1 MISAHEGRPDKFISL
16 ISKYCPNYE
25 TVLKLIKSAEDGMN
39 MSRTDKVEIKY
50 QTTRY
55 GGLHSITPS
64 DTRDGQYLSFT
75 LGING
80 KAIYR
85 REWTITNPVNLDFL
99 RAGSEL
105 WIQEINN
112 YFFEVLVHIFTTGV
126 WQISRVAVDSVT
138 HEITEE
144 EDIAT
149 L

>member
-25 TVLKLIKSAEDGMN
+25 TVLKLIKSAEEGMN
-39 MSRTDKVEIKY
+39 MSRTDKVEIRY

-55 GGLHSITPS
+55 GGLYSIMPS
-64 DTRDGQYLSFT
+64 DTRDGQCLSFT

-80 KAIYR
+80 KAIYK
-85 REWTITNPVNLDFL
+85 REWKIINEVNLDFL
-99 RAGSEL
+99 RASSEP
-105 WIQEINN
+105 WIQEING
-112 YFFEVLVHIFTTGV
+112 YFFEVLGHIFTTGV
-126 WQISRVAVDSVT
+126 WQISRVAVDNNTREV
-138 HEITEE
+138 IDE